1 MTNAEFIISLTPE
14 QRAQVLEK
22 YHNKFEE
29 MICDTTTDDYC
40 DSVGSCAE
48 CKMAWLTKEY
58 RGNIRP
64 FMTNYDKIKS
74 MTLSQFAKF
83 LSDYPR
89 TAPCCQ
95 DTPHYKCQQHP
106 TCKTCIQKWL
116 LSECSIGDDD
126 EEENDD

>member
-14 QRAQVLEK
+14 QREQVLAK
-22 YHNKFEE
+22 YHHSFEQ

-64 FMTNYDKIKS
+64 FMTNYDKLKS
-74 MTLSQFAKF
+74 MTPSEIATF
-83 LSDYPR
+83 LSNYFR
-89 TAPCCQ
+89 KAYCCK
-95 DTPHYKCQQHP
+95 DTPHYKCVEYR
-106 TCKTCIQKWL
+106 TCKPCIEKWL
-116 LSECSIGDDD
+116 MNECNIGDDD
-126 EEENDD
+126 EENVD